1 MAEFIPL
8 STPEKNNDAS
18 WYTAIGA
25 GLVSGLIK
33 TVEGVVSLGA
43 ELVDLGADSNVAADV
58 EKFFDKVNIFEDTA
72 DDRVVGKLT
81 EALIQI
87 GIPGAI
93 GFKTATKLADKAI
106 KAKRAGNYANFK
118 SANAMNGLTK
128 AKSLNSRIDRR
139 LGLKPGS
146 TTRFQAGVFGGAAG
160 ETFVADVEDIGSFG
174 DLFQGGPTQLD
185 RDQTTGREDA
195 ARKLMNR
202 VKFGSESLLITPFVY
217 GAGKSI
223 KALAKRGKDD
233 AYANSSIT
241 RWIDRYIGGSFTPR
255 GMLPEQVFDAEVVKG
270 GLKSRD
276 RVRAKQLVYNITK
289 EADAIIP
296 RVAKIFNK
304 PQEAQTEFYKKLN
317 DVLFEGDLAKPANGK
332 ANDAFISLLEK
343 AGIKEN
349 DYQNILT
356 NMTSARSEF
365 SNLISI
371 LERNADTPGA
381 ISAGKKDLK
390 EILAGKV
397 KGWIGNTYKVLD
409 RPKSGLSRL
418 FQDIEPTDEAY
429 ANSINL
435 FRRFLAKTDPVRIE
449 KIDNLR
455 KNLTTKGLTTK
466 QIDKEVVKKFSIT
479 NNSEYF
485 EQAKYTVDDIINQA
499 RLKKKAAPLPDI
511 TYQNKTGQ
519 TFTKSFAKAKG
530 KGSKS
535 FRKLFGEIEDPRY
548 SIFNAMTNL
557 SGAARTA
564 SYFDD
569 IARKNKEIQDA
580 GGRGFFWK
588 TDDAAKRA
596 VNSPQTNIEIV
607 KMDKVIDE
615 LPGAGAVIN
624 PLRNAYTTKEIADSM
639 KNINGVASGLT
650 AAIRGREGA
659 NPAEKAVSFMYRNLL
674 LLPKAV
680 SQLAKTVLSIPTHI
694 RNFFSAGAFAGAN
707 GILFEGL
714 TNPKLLA
721 KSFLD
726 GIDISNLVRLG
737 PGSPQA
743 QKAYQEA
750 LELGLTNTQ
759 VQIGDFINL
768 LKDAVPGVRNET
780 GVAAADGILK
790 GMMGKLKKLGQF
802 LQGKYV
808 AEDDTWKLTNFAVEL
823 DALKR
828 AAVETARRQGK
839 TIDVSDIALGKPS
852 SNPLARELKQQA
864 ADIVKNTVPNYA
876 FVGSAVR
883 ASRILPIGNFMSFP
897 SEVMRTT
904 TGIAEQG
911 LKEIRHSRPTR
922 GSNVLPYVVDAATG
936 QLVKNDNVMY
946 GRGFKRLSG
955 MAFTTVAVPEM
966 IVEGAKA
973 IYNVTEDEIRAL
985 RQFVPDWSKNSTIVP
1000 IRDDDGELRY
1010 IDFSHSNAYDVIAR
1024 PFNTLFNN
1032 ILESQQDDR
1041 TLLSGFVRGVDEAG
1055 SELMNPFISESIW
1068 TEAMNDLVSR
1078 GGRTKEG
1085 RRLYTDQTP
1094 VGDKVKIRFLHLGE
1108 ALVPSYKQGL
1118 RLIQATTETPTSR
1131 GELLDVGPEIAGFM
1145 GLRAIKVDP
1154 LQSMGFKISEYQ
1166 SGIRDARREFT
1177 GGYFGLLRGGR
1188 IKENDVIQKFY
1199 ASNQAR
1205 FNVQKEMYKNIN
1217 AAEILGVDSSE
1228 LRATFKERQLSTSTF
1243 SNLQDGIFDPYFPS
1257 RDIQDRFREI
1267 ADDLGDINVFPEV
1280 SDTLREMADEF
1291 RELDL
1296 SGSFDINLNDYLLQ
1310 DIGVAPIPQQVAT
1323 ATPIVQPPAPVAQ
1336 QNKLTQT
1343 QLALLSPE
1351 EQIIALR
1358 NKNRTV

>member
-1 MAEFIPL
+1 MAVFIPL
-8 STPEKNNDAS
+8 EGPEKQSDAS

-25 GLVSGLIK
+25 GIVSGLIK

-58 EKFFDKVNIFEDTA
+58 EKFFDKINPFEEVA

-81 EALIQI
+81 EALVSI

-118 SANAMNGLTK
+118 SPSVMKGLEK

-139 LGLKPGS
+139 LGLKAGS
-146 TTRFQAGVFGGAAG
+146 TMRFQAGVFGGAAG

-174 DLFQGGPTQLD
+174 DIFQGGPTQLD
-185 RDQTTGREDA
+185 RDETEGREDA

-233 AYANSSIT
+233 AYSNSAIT
-241 RWIDRYIGGSFTPR
+241 RWVDKYVGGSLRPAQ
-255 GMLPEQVFDAEVVKG
+255 MLPDEVFESEVVKG

-276 RVRAKQLVYNITK
+276 RVKAKELVYNITK

-296 RVAKIFNK
+296 RVAKVFNK

-317 DVLFEGDLAKPANGK
+317 NTLFEGDLSKPANGP
-332 ANDAFISLLEK
+332 AVDEFVSFMEK

-349 DYQNILT
+349 DYQNVLT
-356 NMTSARSEF
+356 NVSAARGEF
-365 SNLISI
+365 SNLINI

-381 ISAGKKDLK
+381 ISSGKKDLK
-390 EILAGKV
+390 EILQDKV
-397 KGWIGNTYKVLD
+397 TGWIGNTYKVLE
-409 RPKSGLSRL
+409 RPKSGLAKL

-429 ANSINL
+429 ANAINL
-435 FRRFLAKTDPVRIE
+435 FRRFLAKTDKTRKEPLKLE
-449 KIDNLR
+449 KNE
-455 KNLTTKGLTTK
+455 KG
-466 QIDKEVVKKFSIT
+466 QFVPQG
-479 NNSEYF
+479 SEYF

-499 RLKKKAAPLPDI
+499 RLKKKPGPLPDL

-519 TFTKSFAKAKG
+519 TLTKSFEKAKG
-530 KGSKS
+530 KGSKT

-548 SIFNAMTNL
+548 SIFNAMANL

-569 IARKNKEIQDA
+569 IAQKNDA
-580 GGRGFFWK
+580 AKAAGERGFFWNS
-588 TDDAAKRA
+588 AEEARAA
-596 VNSPQTNIEIV
+596 VNSPQTGIKIV
-607 KMDKVIDE
+607 AMDDIIKE
-615 LPGAGAVIN
+615 LPGTGRQGAVIN
-624 PLRNAYTTKEIADSM
+624 PIGGKFTTEEIAESM
-639 KNINGVASGLT
+639 KNINGIASGFT
-650 AAIRGREGA
+650 AFARGRDKAG
-659 NPAEKAVSFMYRNLL
+659 PGEKIVSYLYRNLL
-674 LLPKAV
+674 LLPKAL

-694 RNFFSAGAFAGAN
+694 RNFISAGAFAGAN
-707 GILFEGL
+707 GVLFEGL
-714 TNPKLLA
+714 TNPKLLKDA
-721 KSFLD
+721 FVD
-726 GIDISNLVRLG
+726 GLDISNLLRLK
-737 PGSPQA
+737 PGSAKAQA
-743 QKAYQEA
+743 AYQEA

-759 VQIGDFINL
+759 VQIGDFLAL
-768 LKDAVPGVRNET
+768 LRDASPSVRNEV
-780 GVAAADGILK
+780 GVAAPDGILR
-790 GMMGKLKKLGQF
+790 GMMGKLKKFTQF

-823 DALKR
+823 DAVKK
-828 AAVETARRQGK
+828 AAVETARRQGR
-839 TIDVSDIALGKPS
+839 TIDVSDITLGKPS
-852 SNPLARELKQQA
+852 TNPLAQQLKKEA

-876 FVGSAVR
+876 FVGDIVR

-904 TGIAEQG
+904 VGIAEQG

-922 GSNVLPYVVDAATG
+922 GSNVLPYVVDAATN
-936 QLVKNDNVMY
+936 QLVKNDNVKY
-946 GRGFKRLSG
+946 ARGLKRLSG
-955 MAFTTVAVPEM
+955 MAFTTVAVPELV
-966 IVEGAKA
+966 VEGAKA
-973 IYNVTEDEIRAL
+973 IYNVTEDEINAL
-985 RQFVPDWSKNSTIVP
+985 RRFVPEWSKNSTIVP

-1024 PFNTLFNN
+1024 PFNTLLNN
-1032 ILESQQDDR
+1032 ILTSQQDDR

-1068 TEAMNDLVSR
+1068 TEAINDLVSR
-1078 GGRTKEG
+1078 GGRTREG

-1108 ALVPSYKQGL
+1108 ALAPSYKQYQ
-1118 RLIQATTETPTSR
+1118 RLIQASTQTPTKR
-1131 GELLDVGPEIAGFM
+1131 GETLDVGPEIAGFM

-1166 SGIRDARREFT
+1166 AGIRDARREFT
-1177 GGYFGLLRGGR
+1177 GGFFGLLRGGP
-1188 IKENDVIQKFY
+1188 IKENDVIQKYY

-1205 FNVQKEMYKNIN
+1205 FNVQQEMYKNIN
-1217 AAEILGVDSSE
+1217 AAETLGVDASSLNRE
-1228 LRATFKERQLSTSTF
+1228 FRDRQISASAF
-1243 SNLQDGIFDPYFPS
+1243 SNLRIGRFDPYFPS

-1267 ADDLGDINVFPEV
+1267 ANDLGDINVFPEV
-1280 SDTLREMADEF
+1280 AATLREMEAEF
-1291 RELDL
+1291 RAL
-1296 SGSFDINLNDYLLQ
+1296 NLNEAFDVNLSDYLLE
-1310 DIGVAPIPQQVAT
+1310 DINISPILPQVAS
-1323 ATPIVQPPAPVAQ
+1323 ATPVVQPPRPVASETG
-1336 QNKLTQT
+1336 LTRT
-1343 QLALLSPE
+1343 EEALLSPAE
-1351 EQIIALR
+1351 KIIR
-1358 NKNRTV
+1358 QRTT

>member
-1 MAEFIPL
+1 MAVFIPL
-8 STPEKNNDAS
+8 EGPEKQSDAS

-25 GLVSGLIK
+25 GIVSGLIK

-81 EALIQI
+81 EALVQI
-87 GIPGAI
+87 GIPGAV

-118 SANAMNGLTK
+118 SPSVMKGLDK

-146 TTRFQAGVFGGAAG
+146 TMRFQAGVFGGAAG

-174 DLFQGGPTQLD
+174 DIFQGGPTQLD
-185 RDQTTGREDA
+185 RDETEGREDA

-217 GAGKSI
+217 GAGKSV

-233 AYANSSIT
+233 AYSNSAIT
-241 RWIDRYIGGSFTPR
+241 RWIDKYVGGSFRPQQ
-255 GMLPEQVFDAEVVKG
+255 MLPDEVFDAEVIKG

-276 RVRAKQLVYNITK
+276 RVRAKELVYNITK
-289 EADAIIP
+289 EGDAIIP
-296 RVAKIFNK
+296 RVAKVFNK

-317 DVLFEGDLAKPANGK
+317 NTLFEGDLSKPANGP
-332 ANDAFISLLEK
+332 AVDEFVSFMEK

-349 DYQNILT
+349 DYQNVLT
-356 NMTSARSEF
+356 NISAARGEF
-365 SNLISI
+365 SNLVGI

-390 EILAGKV
+390 EILKNKV
-397 KGWIGNTYKVLD
+397 TGWIGNTYKVLE
-409 RPKSGLSRL
+409 RPKSGLAKL

-435 FRRFLAKTDPVRIE
+435 FRRFLAKTD
-449 KIDNLR
+449 KNR
-455 KNLTTKGLTTK
+455 KEPLKLIKNEQG
-466 QIDKEVVKKFSIT
+466 QFVPQG
-479 NNSEYF
+479 SEYF

-499 RLKKKAAPLPDI
+499 RLKKKPGPLPDL

-519 TFTKSFAKAKG
+519 TLTKSFEKAKG
-530 KGSKS
+530 KGSKT

-548 SIFNAMTNL
+548 SIFNAMANL

-569 IARKNKEIQDA
+569 IAKKNDTAKAA
-580 GGRGFFWK
+580 GERGFFWNS
-588 TDDAAKRA
+588 AEEARAA
-596 VNSPQTNIEIV
+596 VNSPQTGIKIV
-607 KMDKVIDE
+607 AMDDIIKE
-615 LPGAGAVIN
+615 LPGTGRQGAVIN
-624 PLRNAYTTKEIADSM
+624 PIGGKFTTEEIAESM
-639 KNINGVASGLT
+639 KNINGIASGFT
-650 AAIRGREGA
+650 AFARGRDKAG
-659 NPAEKAVSFMYRNLL
+659 PGEKVVSYLYRNLL
-674 LLPKAV
+674 LLPKAI

-694 RNFFSAGAFAGAN
+694 RNFISAGAFAGAN

-714 TNPKLLA
+714 TNPKLLKDA
-721 KSFLD
+721 FVD
-726 GIDISNLVRLG
+726 GIDISNLLRLK
-737 PGSPQA
+737 PGSAKAQA
-743 QKAYQEA
+743 AYQEA

-759 VQIGDFINL
+759 VQIGDFLAL
-768 LKDAVPGVRNET
+768 LKDASPGVRNEV
-780 GVAAADGILK
+780 GIAAPDGILK
-790 GMMGKLKKLGQF
+790 GMMGRLKKLGSF

-823 DALKR
+823 DAIKK
-828 AAVETARRQGK
+828 AAVETARRQGR

-852 SNPLARELKQQA
+852 ANPLAQQLKKEA

-876 FVGSAVR
+876 FVGDIVR

-904 TGIAEQG
+904 VGIAEQG

-922 GSNVLPYVVDAATG
+922 GSNVLPYVVDAATN

-946 GRGFKRLSG
+946 SRGLKRLSG
-955 MAFTTVAVPEM
+955 MAFTTVAVPELV
-966 IVEGAKA
+966 VEGAKA
-973 IYNVTEDEIRAL
+973 IYNVTEDEINAL
-985 RQFVPDWSKNSTIVP
+985 RRFVPDWSKNSTIVP

-1024 PFNTLFNN
+1024 PFNTLLNN
-1032 ILESQQDDR
+1032 VLTAQQDDR

-1055 SELMNPFISESIW
+1055 AELMNPFISESIW
-1068 TEAMNDLVSR
+1068 TEAITDLTIR
-1078 GGRTKEG
+1078 GGRTQEG
-1085 RRLYTDQTP
+1085 RRLYTEQTP
-1094 VGDKVKIRFLHLGE
+1094 IGDKVKIRFLHLGE
-1108 ALVPSYKQGL
+1108 ALAPSYKQYQ
-1118 RLIQATTETPTSR
+1118 RLLQASTRTPTKR
-1131 GELLDVGPEIAGFM
+1131 GETLDVGPEVAGFM

-1177 GGYFGLLRGGR
+1177 GGFFGLLRGGP
-1188 IKENDVIQKFY
+1188 IKENDVIQKYY

-1205 FNVQKEMYKNIN
+1205 FNVQQEMYKNIN
-1217 AAEILGVDSSE
+1217 AAEVLGVDASTLNGE
-1228 LRATFKERQLSTSTF
+1228 FRDRQISASTF
-1243 SNLQDGIFDPYFPS
+1243 SNLRIGRFDPYFPS

-1267 ADDLGDINVFPEV
+1267 ANDLGDINVFPEV
-1280 SDTLREMADEF
+1280 AGTLREMEAEF
-1291 RELDL
+1291 RAL
-1296 SGSFDINLNDYLLQ
+1296 NLNEAFDVNLSDYLLE
-1310 DIGVAPIPQQVAT
+1310 DVNISPILPQVAS
-1323 ATPIVQPPAPVAQ
+1323 ATPTVQPPQPVAQ
-1336 QNKLTQT
+1336 QNELTDT

-1358 NKNRTV
+1358 NRNRRNPTV

>member
-1 MAEFIPL
+1 MAVFIPL
-8 STPEKNNDAS
+8 EGPEKQSDAS

-25 GLVSGLIK
+25 GIVSGLIK

-58 EKFFDKVNIFEDTA
+58 EKFFDKINPFEEVA

-81 EALIQI
+81 EALVSI

-118 SANAMNGLTK
+118 APSVMKGLEK
-128 AKSLNSRIDRR
+128 ARSLNSRIDRR

-146 TTRFQAGVFGGAAG
+146 TMRFQAGVFGGAAG
-160 ETFVADVEDIGSFG
+160 ETFVADVENIGSFG
-174 DLFQGGPTQLD
+174 DIFQGGPTQLD
-185 RDQTTGREDA
+185 RDETEGREDA

-233 AYANSSIT
+233 AYSDSAIT
-241 RWIDRYIGGSFTPR
+241 RWIDKYVGGSLRPAQ
-255 GMLPEQVFDAEVVKG
+255 MLPDEVFESEVIKG

-276 RVRAKQLVYNITK
+276 RVKAKELVYNITK

-296 RVAKIFNK
+296 RISKIFNNPK
-304 PQEAQTEFYKKLN
+304 EAQTEFYKKLN
-317 DVLFEGDLAKPANGK
+317 NTLFEGDLSKPANGP
-332 ANDAFISLLEK
+332 AIDEFVSFMQK

-349 DYQNILT
+349 DYQNVLT
-356 NMTSARSEF
+356 NITSARGEF

-390 EILAGKV
+390 EILQNKV
-397 KGWIGNTYKVLD
+397 TGWIGNTYKVLE
-409 RPKSGLSRL
+409 RPKSGLAKL

-429 ANSINL
+429 ANAINL
-435 FRRFLAKTDPVRIE
+435 FRRFLAKTDKTRKEPLKLIKNE
-449 KIDNLR
+449 K
-455 KNLTTKGLTTK
+455 G
-466 QIDKEVVKKFSIT
+466 QFVPQG
-479 NNSEYF
+479 SEYF

-499 RLKKKAAPLPDI
+499 RLKKKPGPLPDL

-519 TFTKSFAKAKG
+519 TLTKSFEKAKG
-530 KGSKS
+530 KGSKT

-548 SIFNAMTNL
+548 SIFNAMANL

-569 IARKNKEIQDA
+569 IAKKNDA
-580 GGRGFFWK
+580 AKAAGERGFFWNS
-588 TDDAAKRA
+588 AEEARAA
-596 VNSPQTNIEIV
+596 VNAPQTNIKV
-607 KMDKVIDE
+607 VAMDDIIKE
-615 LPGAGAVIN
+615 LPGTGKQGAVIN
-624 PLRNAYTTKEIADSM
+624 PLATKWTTEEIAESM
-639 KNINGVASGLT
+639 KNINGIASGFT
-650 AAIRGREGA
+650 AFARGRDKAG
-659 NPAEKAVSFMYRNLL
+659 PGEKIVSYLYRNLL
-674 LLPKAV
+674 LLPKAI

-694 RNFFSAGAFAGAN
+694 RNFISAGAFAGAN

-714 TNPKLLA
+714 TNPKLLKDA
-721 KSFLD
+721 FVDGLD
-726 GIDISNLVRLG
+726 VSNLLRLK
-737 PGSPQA
+737 PGSAKAQA
-743 QKAYQEA
+743 AYQEA

-759 VQIGDFINL
+759 VQIGDFLAL
-768 LKDAVPGVRNET
+768 LRDASPSVRNEV
-780 GVAAADGILK
+780 GVAAPDGILK
-790 GMMGKLKKLGQF
+790 GMMGRLKRLGSF

-823 DALKR
+823 DAVKK
-828 AAVETARRQGK
+828 AAVETAKREGR
-839 TIDVSDIALGKPS
+839 TIDVSNIALGKPS
-852 SNPLARELKQQA
+852 TNPLARQLKQEA

-876 FVGSAVR
+876 FVGNIVK
-883 ASRILPIGNFMSFP
+883 ASRILPVGNFMSFP

-904 TGIAEQG
+904 VGIAEQG

-922 GSNVLPYVVDAATG
+922 GSNVLPYVVDAATN
-936 QLVKNDNVMY
+936 QLVKNDNVKY
-946 GRGFKRLSG
+946 ARGLKRLSG
-955 MAFTTVAVPEM
+955 MAFTTVAVPELV
-966 IVEGAKA
+966 VEGAKA
-973 IYNVTEDEIRAL
+973 IYNVTEDEINAL
-985 RQFVPDWSKNSTIVP
+985 RRFVPEWSKNSTIVP

-1024 PFNTLFNN
+1024 PFNTLLNN
-1032 ILESQQDDR
+1032 ILTAQQDDR

-1068 TEAMNDLVSR
+1068 TEAVNDLVSR

-1085 RRLYTDQTP
+1085 RRLYTEQTP
-1094 VGDKVKIRFLHLGE
+1094 VGDRVKIRFLHLGE
-1108 ALVPSYKQGL
+1108 ALAPSYKQYQ
-1118 RLIQATTETPTSR
+1118 RLIQASTRTPTKR
-1131 GELLDVGPEIAGFM
+1131 GEQLDVGPEIAGFM

-1154 LQSMGFKISEYQ
+1154 LASMGFKISEYQ

-1177 GGYFGLLRGGR
+1177 GGFFGLLRGGP
-1188 IKENDVIQKFY
+1188 IKENDVIQKYY
-1199 ASNQAR
+1199 ASNRAR
-1205 FNVQKEMYKNIN
+1205 FNVQQEMYKNIN
-1217 AAEILGVDSSE
+1217 AAETLGIDPLILNNEFTD
-1228 LRATFKERQLSTSTF
+1228 RQISGITF
-1243 SNLQDGIFDPYFPS
+1243 SNLRDGRFEPYFPS
-1257 RDIQDRFREI
+1257 QDIQDRFKEI
-1267 ADDLGDINVFPEV
+1267 ADNLGDVNVFPEV
-1280 SDTLREMADEF
+1280 APLLREMSEEF
-1291 RELDL
+1291 RELSLDGAFDVNL
-1296 SGSFDINLNDYLLQ
+1296 SDYLLE

-1323 ATPIVQPPAPVAQ
+1323 ATPIVQPPPPVAEGQ
-1336 QNKLTQT
+1336 QLTDT

>member
-8 STPEKNNDAS
+8 STPEKNSDAS

-25 GLVSGLIK
+25 GLVSGVIK

-43 ELVDLGADSNVAADV
+43 ELIDLGADSNVAADV

-72 DDRVVGKLT
+72 DDRVIGKLT
-81 EALIQI
+81 EALVSI
-87 GIPGAI
+87 GIPGAV
-93 GFKTATKLADKAI
+93 GFKTATKLADKAL
-106 KAKRAGNYANFK
+106 KAKKAGNYANFK
-118 SANAMNGLTK
+118 SPSVMKGLDK
-128 AKSLNSRIDRR
+128 ARSLNSRIDKR

-185 RDQTTGREDA
+185 RDETKGRDDA

-202 VKFGSESLLITPFVY
+202 IKFGSESLLITPFVY
-217 GAGKSI
+217 GAGKSV

-241 RWIDRYIGGSFTPR
+241 RWIDKYIGGSFRPQQ
-255 GMLPEQVFDAEVVKG
+255 MLPDEVFDEEVVKG

-276 RVRAKQLVYNITK
+276 RIRAKQLVYNITK
-289 EADAIIP
+289 EADGIIP
-296 RVAKIFNK
+296 RVSKIFNN
-304 PQEAQTEFYKKLN
+304 PREAQEEFYKKLN
-317 DVLFEGDLAKPANGK
+317 NTVFEGDLSKPANGP
-332 ANDAFISLLEK
+332 AVDEFVALMEK
-343 AGIKEN
+343 AGIKET
-349 DYQNILT
+349 DYQNILS
-356 NMTSARSEF
+356 NITSARGEF

-409 RPKSGLSRL
+409 RPKSGLARL

-429 ANSINL
+429 ANAINL
-435 FRRFLAKTDPVRIE
+435 FRRFLSKTDTTRKEPIKLIKNE
-449 KIDNLR
+449 K
-455 KNLTTKGLTTK
+455 G
-466 QIDKEVVKKFSIT
+466 QFVPQG
-479 NNSEYF
+479 SEYF

-499 RLKKKAAPLPDI
+499 RLKKKPGPLPDL
-511 TYQNKTGQ
+511 TYQKKTGQ
-519 TFTKSFAKAKG
+519 TVTKSFEKNILTDKAIPG
-530 KGSKS
+530 KGSKTI
-535 FRKLFGEIEDPRY
+535 RKLFGEIEDPRY
-548 SIFNAMTNL
+548 SIFNAMANL

-564 SYFDD
+564 SYFDNV
-569 IARKNKEIQDA
+569 ATANKTAQEA
-580 GGRGFFWK
+580 GERGFFWNS
-588 TDDAAKRA
+588 AEEARAA
-596 VNSPQTNIEIV
+596 VNSPQTGIKIV
-607 KMDKVIDE
+607 AMDDIIKE
-615 LPGAGAVIN
+615 LPGTGRQGAVIN
-624 PLRNAYTTKEIADSM
+624 PIGGKFTTEEIAESM
-639 KNINGVASGLT
+639 KNINGIASGFT
-650 AAIRGREGA
+650 AFARGRDKAG
-659 NPAEKAVSFMYRNLL
+659 PGEKVVSYLYRSLL
-674 LLPKAV
+674 LLPKAI

-694 RNFFSAGAFAGAN
+694 RNFISAGAFAGAN

-721 KSFLD
+721 NAFAD
-726 GIDISNLVRLG
+726 GIDVSNLLRLK
-737 PGSPQA
+737 PGSAQA
-743 QKAYQEA
+743 QAAYQEA

-759 VQIGDFINL
+759 VQIGDFLAL
-768 LKDAVPGVRNET
+768 LKDASPSVRNEV
-780 GVAAADGILK
+780 GVAAPDGILK
-790 GMMGKLKKLGQF
+790 GMLGKLKRVGQF

-823 DALKR
+823 DALKK
-828 AAVETARRQGK
+828 AAVEAAKREGR
-839 TIDVSDIALGKPS
+839 TIDVSDIVLGKPS
-852 SNPLARELKQQA
+852 SNPLAKELKKQA

-876 FVGSAVR
+876 FVGDIVR

-904 TGIAEQG
+904 VGIAEQG
-911 LKEIRHSRPTR
+911 LKEIRHSRPTK

-936 QLVKNDNVMY
+936 QLVKNDNLMY
-946 GRGFKRLSG
+946 SRGLKRLSG
-955 MAFTTVAVPEM
+955 MAFTTVAVPELV
-966 IVEGAKA
+966 VEGAKA
-973 IYNVTEDEIRAL
+973 IYNVTEDEINAL
-985 RQFVPDWSKNSTIVP
+985 RRFVPDWSKNSTIVP

-1024 PFNTLFNN
+1024 PFNTLLNN
-1032 ILESQQDDR
+1032 VLTAQQDDR

-1055 SELMNPFISESIW
+1055 AELMSPFISESIW
-1068 TEAMNDLVSR
+1068 TEAIGDLTVR

-1085 RRLYTDQTP
+1085 RRLYTEQTP

-1108 ALVPSYKQGL
+1108 ALAPSYKQYQ
-1118 RLIQATTETPTSR
+1118 RLIQASTQAPTKR

-1177 GGYFGLLRGGR
+1177 GGFFGLLRGGP

-1205 FNVQKEMYKNIN
+1205 FNVQKEMFKDIN
-1217 AAEILGVDSSE
+1217 AAEALGVEANKLNTEFSDRQISSITFAN
-1228 LRATFKERQLSTSTF
+1228 LR
-1243 SNLQDGIFDPYFPS
+1243 DGRFEPYFPS
-1257 RDIQDRFREI
+1257 QDIQDRFREI
-1267 ADDLGDINVFPEV
+1267 ADDLGDVNVFPEV
-1280 SDTLREMADEF
+1280 APILREMSEEF

-1296 SGSFDINLNDYLLQ
+1296 DGAFDINLSDYLLE
-1310 DIGVAPIPQQVAT
+1310 DIGVAPIPQQVAS

-1336 QNKLTQT
+1336 GQQLTDT

>member
-1 MAEFIPL
+1 MAVFIPL
-8 STPEKNNDAS
+8 EGPEKQSDAS

-25 GLVSGLIK
+25 GIVSGLIK

-43 ELVDLGADSNVAADV
+43 ELVDLGADSNTAADV
-58 EKFFDKVNIFEDTA
+58 EKFFDKINPFEEVA

-81 EALIQI
+81 EALVSI
-87 GIPGAI
+87 GIPGAV

-118 SANAMNGLTK
+118 SPSVMKGLDK

-146 TTRFQAGVFGGAAG
+146 TMRFQAGVFGGAAG

-174 DLFQGGPTQLD
+174 DIFQGGPTQLD
-185 RDQTTGREDA
+185 RDETEGREDA

-217 GAGKSI
+217 GAGKSV

-233 AYANSSIT
+233 AYSNSAIT
-241 RWIDRYIGGSFTPR
+241 RWIDQYVGGSFRPAQ
-255 GMLPEQVFDAEVVKG
+255 MLPDEVFESEVVKG

-276 RVRAKQLVYNITK
+276 RVRAKELVYNITK

-296 RVAKIFNK
+296 RVAKVFNK

-317 DVLFEGDLAKPANGK
+317 NTLFEGDLSKPANGP
-332 ANDAFISLLEK
+332 AVDEFVSFMEK

-349 DYQNILT
+349 DYQNVLT
-356 NMTSARSEF
+356 NLTAARGEF
-365 SNLISI
+365 SNLIGI

-390 EILAGKV
+390 EILQNKV
-397 KGWIGNTYKVLD
+397 TGWIGNTYKVLE
-409 RPKSGLSRL
+409 RPKSGLARL

-435 FRRFLAKTDPVRIE
+435 FRRFLAKTDKNRKEPLKLIQNE
-449 KIDNLR
+449 K
-455 KNLTTKGLTTK
+455 G
-466 QIDKEVVKKFSIT
+466 QFVPQG
-479 NNSEYF
+479 SEYF

-499 RLKKKAAPLPDI
+499 RLKKKPGPLPDL

-519 TFTKSFAKAKG
+519 TLTKSFEKAKG
-530 KGSKS
+530 KGSKT

-548 SIFNAMTNL
+548 SIFNAMANL

-569 IARKNKEIQDA
+569 IAKKNDA
-580 GGRGFFWK
+580 AKAAGERGFFWNS
-588 TDDAAKRA
+588 AEEARAA
-596 VNSPQTNIEIV
+596 VNAPQTGIEIV
-607 KMDKVIDE
+607 AMDDLIKE
-615 LPGAGAVIN
+615 LPGAGRQGALIN
-624 PLRNAYTTKEIADSM
+624 PISGKFTTKEIAESM
-639 KNINGVASGLT
+639 RNINGIASGFT
-650 AAIRGREGA
+650 AMARGRDKAG
-659 NPAEKAVSFMYRNLL
+659 PGEKIVSYLYRNLL
-674 LLPKAV
+674 LLPKAL

-694 RNFFSAGAFAGAN
+694 RNFISAGAFAGAN
-707 GILFEGL
+707 GVLFEGL
-714 TNPKLLA
+714 TNPKLLKDA
-721 KSFLD
+721 FVD
-726 GIDISNLVRLG
+726 GLDISNLLRLK
-737 PGSPQA
+737 PGSAKAQA
-743 QKAYQEA
+743 AYQEA

-759 VQIGDFINL
+759 VQIGDFLAL
-768 LKDAVPGVRNET
+768 LKDASPSVRNEV
-780 GVAAADGILK
+780 GVAAPDGILK
-790 GMMGKLKKLGQF
+790 GMMGRLKKLGSF

-823 DALKR
+823 DAIKK
-828 AAVETARRQGK
+828 AAVETARRQGR

-852 SNPLARELKQQA
+852 TNPLARQLKAEA

-876 FVGSAVR
+876 FVGNIVK

-904 TGIAEQG
+904 VGIAEQG

-922 GSNVLPYVVDAATG
+922 GSNVLPYVVDAATN
-936 QLVKNDNVMY
+936 QLVKNDNVKY
-946 GRGFKRLSG
+946 TRGLKRLSG
-955 MAFTTVAVPEM
+955 MAFTTVAVPELV
-966 IVEGAKA
+966 VEGAKA
-973 IYNVTEDEIRAL
+973 IYNVTEDEINAL
-985 RQFVPDWSKNSTIVP
+985 RRFVPDWSKNSTIVP

-1024 PFNTLFNN
+1024 PFNTLLNN
-1032 ILESQQDDR
+1032 VLTAQQDDR

-1055 SELMNPFISESIW
+1055 AELMNPFISESIW
-1068 TEAMNDLVSR
+1068 TEAITDLTVR
-1078 GGRTKEG
+1078 GGRTQEG
-1085 RRLYTDQTP
+1085 RRLYTDATP
-1094 VGDKVKIRFLHLGE
+1094 IGDKVKIRFLHLGE
-1108 ALVPSYKQGL
+1108 ALAPSYKQGL
-1118 RLIQATTETPTSR
+1118 RLIQAGTRTPTGR

-1177 GGYFGLLRGGR
+1177 GGFFGLLRGGP
-1188 IKENDVIQKFY
+1188 IKENDVIQKYY

-1205 FNVQKEMYKNIN
+1205 FNVQQEMYKNIN
-1217 AAEILGVDSSE
+1217 AAEVLGVDASTLNGE
-1228 LRATFKERQLSTSTF
+1228 FRDRQISASTF
-1243 SNLQDGIFDPYFPS
+1243 SNLRIGRFDPYFPS

-1267 ADDLGDINVFPEV
+1267 ANDLGDINVFPEV
-1280 SDTLREMADEF
+1280 AGTLREMEAEF
-1291 RELDL
+1291 RAL
-1296 SGSFDINLNDYLLQ
+1296 NLNEAFDVNLSDYLLE
-1310 DIGVAPIPQQVAT
+1310 DVNISPILPQVAS
-1323 ATPIVQPPAPVAQ
+1323 ATPTVQPPQPVAQ
-1336 QNKLTQT
+1336 QNELTDT

-1358 NKNRTV
+1358 NRNRRNPTV